1 MAWTYEEKAFCVEAY
16 FETKSIV
23 AVQAQF
29 RRRYQC
35 RQCPRHKCIY
45 EWIKKFRTHGTILNL
60 NAKGNSET
68 HSGRPK
74 TSRTPENIAAAR
86 DSVVRSP
93 SKSLRRRS
101 QELGIDRESV
111 RILITDLH
119 LYPYQLQIKH
129 KLTPDDMRKRVT
141 MSEWFWGKIDEDP
154 DFLDN
159 VWFSDDAHFLLSGH
173 VNSKNNIFWGSA
185 SPEHCLQRPLHSTI
199 CTVWVALSKHGII
212 GPYWFEDDVEHA
224 MTVNIERYLH
234 ILRKFWA
241 ALGQRRR
248 VVRAEQWFQQDGATP
263 HTSNNSLN

>member
-1 MAWTYEEKAFCVEAY
+1 MPDHLLESALQDGLDYEEKAFCVEAY

-35 RQCPRHKCIY
+35 RQCPRHKRIY

-60 NAKGNSET
+60 NAKGNRET

-74 TSRTPENIAAAR
+74 TSRTQENIAAAR

-111 RILITDLH
+111 RRILITDLH
-119 LYPYQLQIKH
+119 LYPYQIQIKH

-141 MSEWFWGKIDEDP
+141 MCEWFCGKIDNGVLRYTHRYDQ
-154 DFLDN
+154 
-159 VWFSDDAHFLLSGH
+159 VLLIH
-173 VNSKNNIFWGSA
+173 
-185 SPEHCLQRPLHSTI
+185 
-199 CTVWVALSKHGII
+199 
-212 GPYWFEDDVEHA
+212 
-224 MTVNIERYLH
+224 M
-234 ILRKFWA
+234 
-241 ALGQRRR
+241 
-248 VVRAEQWFQQDGATP
+248 
-263 HTSNNSLN
+263 